1 MNTWQDITSTGLED
15 PIHPVVVDIS
25 VLPKALGKPLIQR
38 KNNKVIVT
46 ALLVLSLHPAGFL
59 LFKDFCMNEID
70 EAVPQ
75 LKFYEEVSLKCP
87 TCDSVGLDT
96 VVVKMTD

>member
-1 MNTWQDITSTGLED
+1 MEFVIKWILTILSFTL
-15 PIHPVVVDIS
+15 
-25 VLPKALGKPLIQR
+25 LP
-38 KNNKVIVT
+38 
-46 ALLVLSLHPAGFL
+46 SGFL

-87 TCDSVGLDT
+87 VCVSCGVRRYHQEDERLGT
-96 VVVKMTD
+96 

>member
-1 MNTWQDITSTGLED
+1 MYQC
-15 PIHPVVVDIS
+15 
-25 VLPKALGKPLIQR
+25 VLVA
-38 KNNKVIVT
+38 
-46 ALLVLSLHPAGFL
+46 SLCSLGFL

-87 TCDSVGLDT
+87 ACD
-96 VVVKMTD
+96 